1 MEVSVAA
8 GVKKNGAAGKLA
20 VSERG
25 YGAIADTFRALGD
38 PTRARLVHALSGEE
52 RTVNE
57 LSAIAGVSAS
67 AVSHQ
72 LRVLRNMGLVRFR
85 REGQRA
91 YYFLDD
97 PHIERLFD
105 EARRHV
111 TEFIRNR

>member
-1 MEVSVAA
+1 MGGPAA
-8 GVKKNGAAGKLA
+8 RKGGGSLKDGA

-25 YGAIADTFRALGD
+25 YFAIAETFRALGD
-38 PTRARLVHALSGEE
+38 PTRARLVHALALNE

-57 LSAIAGVSAS
+57 LSEIAGVTAS

-91 YYFLDD
+91 YYCLDD
-97 PHIERLFD
+97 PHIERIFH

-111 TEFIRNR
+111 SEFARNR

>member
-1 MEVSVAA
+1 MAAVARKRSDAA
-8 GVKKNGAAGKLA
+8 GDGS
-20 VSERG
+20 VSAKG

-38 PTRARLVHALSGEE
+38 PTRTRLVHALSGEE

-57 LSAIAGVSAS
+57 LSKIAGVSAS

-85 REGQRA
+85 REGQKA
-91 YYFLDD
+91 YYLLDD
-97 PHIERLFD
+97 PHIKRLFE

-111 TEFIRNR
+111 TEFVRNR